1 MSSSLIAALQNIE
14 DYRAARGRRYP
25 LWVML
30 LLVILGTLSGCY
42 GYAALEDFCV
52 RHYQGLC
59 GQLVITY
66 QRLPSDSTFRR
77 LFEQLDFNKLTD
89 CFMTWAK
96 VDADIQPDQ
105 WLAVD
110 GKSIRGTVTGHNQS
124 YQNFV
129 NVVSVYSHQQGVVVA
144 LKHFENNHDSE
155 ILVVQQLLERLNLTG
170 VVFTFDALH
179 CQKKLC
185 S

>member
-1 MSSSLIAALQNIE
+1 MSGSLIAALQEIE
-14 DYRAARGRRYP
+14 DYRAPRGKRYP

-30 LLVILGTLSGCY
+30 LLVILGTLSECY
-42 GYAALEDFCV
+42 DYAALEDFCV
-52 RHYQGLC
+52 RHYQQLC
-59 GQLVITY
+59 EHLGVTY
-66 QRLPSDSTFRR
+66 KRLPSDSTFRR
-77 LFEQLDFNKLTD
+77 LFEGLNFEQLTQ
-89 CFMTWAK
+89 CFLEWAK
-96 VDADIQPDQ
+96 VNGETQGQQ

-110 GKSIRGTVTGHNQS
+110 GKSITSTVTGHNQS

-144 LKHFENNHDSE
+144 LKQFENNEHSE
-155 ILVVQQLLERLNLTG
+155 IKVVQQLLQTLNLTG

>member
-1 MSSSLIAALQNIE
+1 MSSSLIAALQGIE
-14 DYRAARGRRYP
+14 DYRAARGKRYP

-30 LLVILGTLSGCY
+30 LLVILGTLSQCY

-59 GQLVITY
+59 EHLGVTY
-66 QRLPSDSTFRR
+66 KRLPSDSTFRR
-77 LFEQLDFNKLTD
+77 LFEQLDFEKLTD
-89 CFMTWAK
+89 CFVEWAQ
-96 VDADIQPDQ
+96 VDTNIQVGE

-110 GKSIRGTVTGHNQS
+110 GKGIKSTVTGHNQS

-129 NVVSVYSHQQGVVVA
+129 NVVSVYSHQQGVVIA
-144 LKHFENNHDSE
+144 LKQFQNHEQSE
-155 ILVVQQLLERLNLTG
+155 IKVVEQLLQTLNLTG

>member
-1 MSSSLIAALQNIE
+1 MSSLIAALQGIE
-14 DYRAARGRRYP
+14 DYRAPRGKRYP

-30 LLVILGTLSGCY
+30 LLVILGTLSECY

-52 RHYQGLC
+52 RHYAALSEKLG
-59 GQLVITY
+59 ITY
-66 QRLPSDSTFRR
+66 KRLPSDSTFRR
-77 LFEQLDFNKLTD
+77 LFEQLDFEKLTD
-89 CFMTWAK
+89 CFVTWAK
-96 VDADIQPDQ
+96 AGTHLGPGS

-110 GKSIRGTVTGHNQS
+110 GKSIKSTVKAYNQS

-144 LKHFENNHDSE
+144 LKQFQNHEQSE
-155 ILVVQQLLERLNLTG
+155 IKVLEKLLETLNFTG
-170 VVFTFDALH
+170 VVFTCDALH